1 MRILD
6 LLDARSVKLNGTA
19 VDKSDVLNRMVDLMA
34 ASGKVCNRENYLQAV
49 FAREEEGSTGVGEG
63 IAIPHGRCKG
73 VTEPGL
79 AAMTLPAGV
88 EYGALDDEPVDLVFL
103 IAALEGAGSVHIDIL
118 SKLSMMLM
126 DAETEKDMAA
136 ESIEKA
142 AKKLGCLVKVET
154 RGSGGAKNVLTEE
167 EIEAADGIIVAAD
180 TNVPMDRFDGKR
192 VIECQVS
199 RGINKAE

>member
-1 MRILD
+1 MMRILD

-19 VDKSDVLNRMVDLMA
+19 VDKSDVLNQMVDLMA

-180 TNVPMDRFDGKR
+180 TNVPMDRF
-192 VIECQVS
+192 
-199 RGINKAE
+199 

>member
-19 VDKSDVLNRMVDLMA
+19 VDKSDVLNQMVDLMA

-79 AAMTLPAGV
+79 VAMTLPAGV

-126 DAETEKDMAA
+126 DEEFTASLKQAKTVE
-136 ESIEKA
+136 ES
-142 AKKLGCLVKVET
+142 L
-154 RGSGGAKNVLTEE
+154 
-167 EIEAADGIIVAAD
+167 
-180 TNVPMDRFDGKR
+180 P
-192 VIECQVS
+192 VS
-199 RGINKAE
+199 RMPRQKRIWRQRVLRKQQRNWGVL

>member
-19 VDKSDVLNRMVDLMA
+19 VDKSDVLNQMVDLMA

-126 DAETEKDMAA
+126 DEEFTASLKQAKTVE
-136 ESIEKA
+136 ES
-142 AKKLGCLVKVET
+142 L
-154 RGSGGAKNVLTEE
+154 
-167 EIEAADGIIVAAD
+167 
-180 TNVPMDRFDGKR
+180 P
-192 VIECQVS
+192 VS
-199 RGINKAE
+199 RMPRQKRIWRMLRKKKSKGNGSSSRSCKSRTETGVSCKGGDKRIRRCKKCAD

>member
-1 MRILD
+1 M
-6 LLDARSVKLNGTA
+6 
-19 VDKSDVLNRMVDLMA
+19 
-34 ASGKVCNRENYLQAV
+34 
-49 FAREEEGSTGVGEG
+49 
-63 IAIPHGRCKG
+63 
-73 VTEPGL
+73 
-79 AAMTLPAGV
+79 
-88 EYGALDDEPVDLVFL
+88 
-103 IAALEGAGSVHIDIL
+103 HIDIL

-180 TNVPMDRFDGKR
+180 TNVPMDRF
-192 VIECQVS
+192 
-199 RGINKAE
+199 